1 MMSTLSQRI
10 LFGLKVR
17 QLRQELGLSF
27 SELSAR
33 SGVSVSF
40 LNEMEKGKKGAR
52 PEKLAALAK
61 ALQVT
66 PEWLT
71 SDDPGTHLAPVA
83 ALLKSNFLNE
93 LPLDMFGID
102 AGRVLELLSAAPLQ
116 INAFVSTLV
125 ELAQN
130 HALGEGHFYLT
141 AMRAYQELNNNYFP
155 EIEEAARTCRAT
167 FGVDA
172 REPLSLSEIK
182 RILINGFGVKIDP
195 SGLDKYDELRELRSV
210 FVPKKRK
217 LLLNGRL
224 SPEQTAFILAKEI
237 GFHVLGLKDRPLSSS
252 LYQVTSFQEV
262 LNNFKAGYF
271 AVALMIEE
279 HSFLQR
285 LEQTFAQPTFDHRL
299 MLHWMEEYGVGP
311 DVLLQRFNVITTH
324 WGLDH
329 VFFHRL
335 VYRRSDGVYRMDK
348 ELHLH
353 PEGRRY
359 AGRLDE
365 QYCRR
370 WLSSQ
375 LIRQVEESQ
384 GRTPVT
390 GMMKAT
396 FHRTGDTYLCLG
408 LAKPST
414 FREDECIGLMIGVQL
429 NEQLHEHFA
438 FLDTQSIPEM
448 EINLTCE
455 RCSLMDCQERA
466 SAPVWLEQREKRQNV
481 RDRIDRITG

>member
-1 MMSTLSQRI
+1 MSTLSERI

-17 QLRQELGLSF
+17 QLRQEQGLSF
-27 SELSAR
+27 AELSAR

-52 PEKLAALAK
+52 PEKLAALAQ
-61 ALQVT
+61 ALKVT
-66 PEWLT
+66 PDWLI
-71 SDDPGTHLAPVA
+71 SDDPGPHLAPVA

-155 EIEEAARTCRAT
+155 EIEEAARACRAE

-172 REPLSLSEIK
+172 HAPLSLSDIK
-182 RILINGFGVKIDP
+182 RILINGFRVKIDP
-195 SGLDKYDELRELRSV
+195 TGLDKYEDLRELRSV
-210 FVPKKRK
+210 FEPRKRK

-224 SPEQTAFILAKEI
+224 SPEQTAFVLAKEI

-285 LEQTFAQPTFDHRL
+285 LEQTFMQPEFDHRL
-299 MLHWMEEYGVGP
+299 MLAWMQEYGVSP
-311 DVLLQRFNVITTH
+311 DVLLQRFNVITAH

-335 VYRRSDGVYRMDK
+335 VYRRLDGTYRMDK

-353 PEGRRY
+353 SEGRRY

-375 LIRQVEESQ
+375 LLHQVEAHQ
-384 GRTPVT
+384 GSEPVT

-396 FHRTGDTYLCLG
+396 FHRSGDTYLCLG

-414 FREDECIGLMIGVQL
+414 FRADECIGLMIGVKLDQQL
-429 NEQLHEHFA
+429 QKHFA
-438 FLDTQSIPEM
+438 FLETQAIPEM

-466 SAPVWLEQREKRQNV
+466 SEPVWLEQRENRKKI
-481 RDRIDRITG
+481 RDQINQITG

>member
-1 MMSTLSQRI
+1 MSTLSERI

-17 QLRQELGLSF
+17 QLRQEQGLSF
-27 SELSAR
+27 VELSAR

-66 PEWLT
+66 PEWLV
-71 SDDPGTHLAPVA
+71 SDDPGAHLAPVA
-83 ALLKSNFLNE
+83 ALLRSNFLNE

-141 AMRAYQELNNNYFP
+141 AMRAYQELNKNYFP
-155 EIEEAARTCRAT
+155 EIEEAARICRAT
-167 FGVDA
+167 FGLDVQA
-172 REPLSLSEIK
+172 PLDLSELK
-182 RILINGFGVKIDP
+182 RILINGFGVKIDQT
-195 SGLDKYDELRELRSV
+195 GLDKYSELNELRSV
-210 FVPKKRK
+210 YVPRKRR

-224 SPEQTAFILAKEI
+224 SPEQTAFVLAKEI
-237 GFHVLGLKDRPLSSS
+237 GFHVLELKARPLSSS

-279 HSFLQR
+279 RSFLQR
-285 LEQTFAQPTFDHRL
+285 LEQTFAQPIFDHRL
-299 MLHWMEEYGVGP
+299 MHIWMQEYGVGP
-311 DVLLQRFNVITTH
+311 DVLLQRFNVITAH
-324 WGLDH
+324 WGFEY

-335 VYRRSDGVYRMDK
+335 MYRRLDGTYRMDK

-353 PEGRRY
+353 PDGRRY

-375 LIRQVEESQ
+375 LIHQVEQSPHREAQ
-384 GRTPVT
+384 T

-396 FHRTGDTYLCLG
+396 FHRSGDTYICLG
-408 LAKPST
+408 LATPST
-414 FREDECIGLMIGVQL
+414 FRDDECVGLMIGVRLDQ
-429 NEQLHEHFA
+429 EVRKRFA
-438 FLDTQSIPEM
+438 FLDTQPVPEV

-466 SAPVWLEQREKRQNV
+466 SAPVWLEQREIRQKV
-481 RDRIDRITG
+481 RDRINQITG